1 LAEAVRR
8 KHNSAMRSGL
18 ALAAAACIL
27 CVPASAQVRVDVL
40 RSTGGLPA
48 HIANA
53 FLEPLSFQQTD
64 AGRYYVFDRRGH
76 TVYTVD
82 PNADAARKLAEIGAE
97 PGRLLDPSAFDLDP
111 SDGSFAVADA
121 PGRQE
126 RLQTFTATASRL
138 GGFWLPERNVP
149 RLTLGHLVLN
159 GVGSLQFTG
168 RTLLLNQPAAG
179 SLVSEYRLDGTIVR
193 TFGTPRAT
201 GHETERDLHVAFNTG
216 LPIVNPAG
224 GFYFVFQAGVPVF
237 RKYDAQG
244 ALVFERHIEG
254 AEIDQYLREM
264 PTIWPRQRTADGDI
278 IPIVPP
284 AIRTAAADRD
294 GRLWISLT
302 APVTYV
308 YDASGDKIRTVQ
320 FKGADVI
327 APNSLFFTKDGRI
340 LVTPGCY
347 EFRATG

>member
-1 LAEAVRR
+1 
-8 KHNSAMRSGL
+8 MRPFLLS
-18 ALAAAACIL
+18 LAAACAL
-27 CVPASAQVRVDVL
+27 WSPAALRVPVETL

-48 HIANA
+48 HIAGS
-53 FLEPLSFQQTD
+53 FLEPRAFQQTD

-82 PNADAARKLAEIGAE
+82 PNADAPRKLAEIGAE

-126 RLQTFTATASRL
+126 RLQTFTASASRL
-138 GGFWLPERNVP
+138 GGFWLPERNVA
-149 RLTLGHLVLN
+149 RLTLGNLVLN

-179 SLVSEYRLDGTIVR
+179 SLVTEYGLDGTIAR
-193 TFGTPRAT
+193 TFGALRAT
-201 GHETERDLHVAFNTG
+201 GHETERDLHAAFNTG

-237 RKYDAQG
+237 RKYDAG
-244 ALVFERHIEG
+244 GTLVFERHIEG
-254 AEIDQYLREM
+254 AEIDKYLREM
-264 PTIWPRQRTADGDI
+264 PTMWPRQRTADGDI
-278 IPIVPP
+278 LPLVPP
-284 AIRTAAADRD
+284 AIRAAAADRQ
-294 GRLWISLT
+294 GNLWISLT

-308 YDASGDKIRTVQ
+308 YDPAGDKVRMVQ
-320 FKGADVI
+320 FKGADII
-327 APNSLFFTKDGRI
+327 APNSLFFARDGRL

-347 EFRATG
+347 EFRPTG